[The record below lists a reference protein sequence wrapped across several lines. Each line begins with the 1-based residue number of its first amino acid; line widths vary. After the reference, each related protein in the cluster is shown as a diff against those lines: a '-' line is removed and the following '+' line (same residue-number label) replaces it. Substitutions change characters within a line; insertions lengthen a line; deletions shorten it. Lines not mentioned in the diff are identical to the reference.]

1 MSGPTPVSIV
11 PDPHFIEGPS
21 GPLFTVTYAPPGAD
35 QSAHAGALILPPFA
49 EEMNRS
55 RRMMALLGRALAARG
70 IVATVLDLYGT
81 GDSAGDFA
89 EARWES
95 WLRDAAAARDWLSAR
110 AQGGLSYIGIRL
122 GACLALE
129 LAGQAPAPERLALWS
144 PVLRGDQMIN
154 QFLRVRALAGIGQ
167 TGGPAGPPAGLKE
180 SAKDLRERLRGG
192 EVLEIAGYAL
202 HPELAAAIEGLR
214 LAEQAAAC
222 PCPMTWLELAGET
235 GAAPT
240 PAVAQALE
248 AVRGAGVAIDF
259 ETLAGDPYWS
269 IEETVV
275 VEALIARTAAL
286 WPQ

>member
-1 MSGPTPVSIV
+1 MSGPTPVPII
-11 PDPHFIEGPS
+11 PDPQFIEGPS
-21 GPLFTVTYAPPGAD
+21 GPLFTVTYAPPDAGSGTAP
-35 QSAHAGALILPPFA
+35 GALILPPFA

-70 IVATVLDLYGT
+70 MTATVLDLYGT

-89 EARWES
+89 EARWDI
-95 WLRDAAAARDWLSAR
+95 WLRDAAAARDWLSTR
-110 AQGGLSYIGIRL
+110 VQGGLSYIGIRL

-129 LAGQAPAPERLALWS
+129 LASQAPAPERLVLWS

-167 TGGPAGPPAGLKE
+167 TGGQSGPKE

-214 LAEQAAAC
+214 LAELAAGC
-222 PCPMTWLELAGET
+222 PSPLAWMELAGEA
-235 GAAPT
+235 GAAPS

-248 AVRGAGVAIDF
+248 TVQGAGAAIEFD
-259 ETLAGDPYWS
+259 TLAGDPYWS

-275 VEALIARTAAL
+275 VEALVARTTAL

>member
-1 MSGPTPVSIV
+1 
-11 PDPHFIEGPS
+11 
-21 GPLFTVTYAPPGAD
+21 VTYAPAEADPGTLP
-35 QSAHAGALILPPFA
+35 GALILPPFA

-55 RRMMALLGRALAARG
+55 RRIMALLGRDLAARG
-70 IVATVLDLYGT
+70 VAATVLDLYGT
-81 GDSAGDFA
+81 GDSAGDFS
-89 EARWES
+89 EARWDT
-95 WLRDAAAARDWLSAR
+95 WLQDAAAARDWLNDR
-110 AQGGLSYIGIRL
+110 VQGGLSYVGIRL

-129 LAGQAPAPERLALWS
+129 LARQEPAPERLVLWS

-167 TGGPAGPPAGLKE
+167 TGGPAGPKE
-180 SAKDLRERLRGG
+180 FAKDLRERLRGG
-192 EVLEIAGYAL
+192 EVMEIAGYAL

-214 LAEQAAAC
+214 LTELAAGC
-222 PCPMTWLELAGET
+222 PCPMTWLELAGEA

-248 AVRGAGVAIDF
+248 TLRGAEVAIDF